1 MTWSTHI
8 RRRDVFVLVTLVLV
22 LALALAACGGRA
34 ARGPNG
40 GQPSQQTQQTQQ
52 ANPSAQD
59 VINADNQIQGDLGN
73 MNDLQSSAN
82 TDYSAQENEVQP

>member
-22 LALALAACGGRA
+22 LALALAACGGQA
-34 ARGPNG
+34 ARRANG
-40 GQPSQQTQQTQQ
+40 GQPSQQSQQ
-52 ANPSAQD
+52 ANPSTQD
-59 VINADNQIQGDLGN
+59 VIDADNQIQSDLGN

>member
-1 MTWSTHI
+1 MTWSRHI
-8 RRRDVFVLVTLVLV
+8 RRRGVFMLVTLVLV

-34 ARGPNG
+34 AHGANG
-40 GQPSQQTQQTQQ
+40 GQPSQQTQQTLQ

>member
-8 RRRDVFVLVTLVLV
+8 RWRGVFVLVTLVLV

-34 ARGPNG
+34 ARGANG

-52 ANPSAQD
+52 ANPSTQD
-59 VINADNQIQGDLGN
+59 VIDADNQIQSDLGN
-73 MNDLQSSAN
+73 INDLQGSAN
-82 TDYSAQENEVQP
+82 TDYGAQENDVQP